1 MAVYDR
7 WLLEPKPL
15 WRIAVDLRL
24 FQMEH
29 DRPTPD
35 KANRA
40 AATTSR
46 YIRKAKLIIENV
58 GKGLFPYE
66 QNKAKPKSTTHDS
79 VIDAE

>member
-1 MAVYDR
+1 MQNKSTMTVYDR
-7 WLLEPKPL
+7 WLVEPKLL

-46 YIRKAKLIIENV
+46 
-58 GKGLFPYE
+58 
-66 QNKAKPKSTTHDS
+66 
-79 VIDAE
+79 